1 MYLVRKFYCPDP
13 EEKGGVPSKEEG
25 KQPSGKEPEET
36 SNVALAKALKEAREN
51 TVSKEEFDRLQE
63 ENRKL
68 VSEIINGEGGAGSG
82 QQATPEKASIEELRT
97 KLYGP
102 KASELS
108 NLDFCKYSLELR
120 DAVIAQEGYDPFLP
134 HGAKIKPSE
143 QDIERADAV
152 AKVIKDCIEKSEG
165 NSEVFTALLQAEIAN
180 DSPTLT
186 AHLSKM
192 GLNKK

>member
-13 EEKGGVPSKEEG
+13 EEKGGAPSKEEG

-51 TVSKEEFDRLQE
+51 TVSVEEYNKLQE

-97 KLYGP
+97 ILYGP

-108 NLDFCKYSLELR
+108 NLDFCKHTLELR

-143 QDIERADAV
+143 QDVERADAV
-152 AKVIKDCIEKSEG
+152 AKVIKDCIDKSEG
-165 NSEVFTALLQAEIAN
+165 NSEVFTALLQAEITN

-192 GLNKK
+192 GSIKK